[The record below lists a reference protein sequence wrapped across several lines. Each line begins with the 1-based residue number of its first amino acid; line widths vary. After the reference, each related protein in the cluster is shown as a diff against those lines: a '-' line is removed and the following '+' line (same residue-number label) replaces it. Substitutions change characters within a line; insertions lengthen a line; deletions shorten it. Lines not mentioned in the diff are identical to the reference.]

1 MDVFTIGHSNHTWKT
16 FSGLLEAHGVQVLVD
31 TRTAPVSRWAPFA
44 DGRRLPGL
52 LEGKGIRYVFMG
64 KELGGKP
71 DYRLMAQSPS
81 FQRGIEALV
90 GLTSDATVAL
100 MCAEEEPAKCHRT
113 RLLGPALARHGVG
126 QVHIRGD
133 SSLQSNEAIQGRTF
147 RKDFQATL
155 FSPGYGSEDVPVTKG
170 WGSQRSDLRYG
181 RGFLSRR

>member
-1 MDVFTIGHSNHTWKT
+1 MDVLTIGHSNHTWKT
-16 FSGLLEAHGVQVLVD
+16 FAGLLEAHGVQVLVD

-44 DGRRLPGL
+44 NARRLPGL
-52 LEGKGIRYVFMG
+52 LQGKGIRYVFMG
-64 KELGGKP
+64 KELGGKPDDPTLHDDKGKP

-100 MCAEEEPAKCHRT
+100 MCAEEDPAKCHRT

-133 SSLQSNEAIQGRTF
+133 SSLQSNDALPSRKL
-147 RKDFQATL
+147 RKDFQAAYD
-155 FSPGYGSEDVPVTKG
+155 F
-170 WGSQRSDLRYG
+170 
-181 RGFLSRR
+181 

>member
-16 FSGLLEAHGVQVLVD
+16 FAGLLTAHGVQVLVD

-52 LEGKGIRYVFMG
+52 LEGEGIRYVFMG
-64 KELGGKP
+64 KKLGGKPDDPSLYDEKGKP

-90 GLTSDATVAL
+90 GLTCDATVAL

-133 SSLQSNEAIQGRTF
+133 SSLQSNEALSS
-147 RKDFQATL
+147 RKLRQDFQATL
-155 FSPGYGSEDVPVTKG
+155 FSPGDIS
-170 WGSQRSDLRYG
+170 
-181 RGFLSRR
+181 